1 MCRAPEIA
9 SSFTNWNYKEMR
21 KVEEFCAENDPFK
34 PDFLG
39 RLIDEGLI
47 RRELKNKE
55 KVHTLLNEHEKNLLQ
70 R

>member
-1 MCRAPEIA
+1 
-9 SSFTNWNYKEMR
+9 MR

-55 KVHTLLNEHEKNLLQ
+55 KVHTLLNEHERNLLH